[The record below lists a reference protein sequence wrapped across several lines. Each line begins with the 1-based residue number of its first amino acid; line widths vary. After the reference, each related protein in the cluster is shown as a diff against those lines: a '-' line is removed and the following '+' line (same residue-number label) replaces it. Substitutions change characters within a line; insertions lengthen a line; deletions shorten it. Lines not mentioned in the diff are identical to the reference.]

1 MRDCIK
7 LLFQILYHAS
17 SNKVHMHYKTA
28 QVEGAAVMPHRHA
41 LAESNALVAY
51 HCLQS
56 FVLTCTERQRETQT
70 NKQGKTCTVLRFK
83 LIYATV

>member
-1 MRDCIK
+1 
-7 LLFQILYHAS
+7 
-17 SNKVHMHYKTA
+17 MHYKTA